1 MPFKRSVSSSERG
14 LPLISRSN
22 PDKVVGMSE
31 VNLGIDSGLPRTVQE
46 VRDEGKGVAVLPSDL
61 IQTSVVDTET
71 KRTVF
76 LLDEEYWSS
85 ARRIGRSDEAGAKI
99 LVDVFSESVEL

>member
-1 MPFKRSVSSSERG
+1 MKSGWRIGKSKGHDLPFKRSVSSSERG

-46 VRDEGKGVAVLPSDL
+46 IGDEGKRVAVLLSD
-61 IQTSVVDTET
+61 
-71 KRTVF
+71 TVKSAIIHPKPKGSI
-76 LLDEEYWSS
+76 LLLSEKDWSTMS
-85 ARRIGRSDEAGAKI
+85 
-99 LVDVFSESVEL
+99 